1 MKLHPVSSLTLG
13 LAFACATAPAS
24 AADPILS
31 VQPPYPTVGSVE
43 RLDPALDALLAPDA
57 AMEKLASGFN
67 WSEGPVW
74 MGHEGWLV
82 FSDVPENTVYRWR
95 AGAGVDVFLKPSGYT
110 APKREGLM
118 EGSNGL
124 TLDHAGRL
132 VLCQHGDRR
141 VARLDADGKTF
152 TTIVD
157 RWDGKRFN
165 SPNDLCFSRAGDLY
179 FTDPSYGLDPKDE
192 AEIGFQGVFRLARD
206 GVVTVITCEMERP
219 NGIALSPDERT
230 LYVANSHDPRPVIL
244 AFALRE
250 DGSPGGEPRVFFD
263 GSALMHQGR
272 RGSFDGMKVDV
283 AGNLWASGP
292 GGILVISPAGKHLGT
307 LLTGRATANCAFG
320 DAGGDTLYL
329 TADDLLLRVRTK
341 TRGNGF

>member
-1 MKLHPVSSLTLG
+1 MKPHPVSILTFTLALG
-13 LAFACATAPAS
+13 LAAAAPA
-24 AADPILS
+24 ADAIVS
-31 VQPPYPTVGSVE
+31 VQPPYPAAGSIE

-57 AMEKLASGFN
+57 AMEKLAEGFS

-74 MGHEGWLV
+74 MRREGWLV
-82 FSDVPENTVYRWR
+82 FSDVPENTAYRWR

-110 APKREGLM
+110 GAKREGLM

-124 TLDHAGRL
+124 TLDHAGHL

-141 VARLDADGKTF
+141 IARLDDGRGF
-152 TTIVD
+152 TTIVE
-157 RWDGKRFN
+157 RWEGRRFN

-179 FTDPSYGLDPKDE
+179 FTDPSYGLDPKDK

-206 GVVTVITCEMERP
+206 GAVTAISREMERP

-230 LYVANSHDPRPVIL
+230 LYVANSHDPRPIIL
-244 AFALRE
+244 AFALRD
-250 DGSPGGEPRVFFD
+250 DGAPSGESRVFFD
-263 GSALMHQGR
+263 GSALMKQGR
-272 RGSFDGMKVDV
+272 RGSFDGLKVDI
-283 AGNLWASGP
+283 AGNLWATGP
-292 GGILVISPAGKHLGT
+292 GGILVISPAGQHLGT
-307 LLTGRATANCAFG
+307 LLTGRATANCGFG
-320 DAGGDTLYL
+320 DADGGTLYI